1 MIHSAVQF
9 FKVCTMLLAI
19 SLSILPK
26 HQATIPQA
34 VFPSAVF
41 QKIAPLDQAAFL
53 STWTITLD
61 WTDMTGA
68 VEYQYCYDKSDN
80 DICDSSWISTGMVTD
95 AEIVSLQA
103 QTKYYWQV
111 QASDGENYFEAD
123 DGDWW
128 EFETGDFARFHV
140 QLIENNISGYD
151 WRPGN
156 TVTVTLDDPSNGTGI
171 DFTDSKTVDPYG
183 TVIFYEL
190 NGIALGPGMFIT
202 MTDGLVYKTHTVI
215 DLAVSGVDEE
225 NDIVW
230 GTGQVGAI
238 ICAQY
243 CQYNGCHWRRFDT
256 IGTDG
261 SWQVDYS
268 VLGSLPEEQLILDL
282 VPGIY
287 GEMLFPDPDG
297 DHTDVSWRNRERFDA
312 HPIDERVDG
321 SGWLEG
327 ATLTI
332 AIDDPITPQDPDY
345 SNSTTVIRN
354 PGDLTN
360 TYFNLDFRGYY
371 DLKPG
376 DIVTITDG
384 TITKTH
390 TVSELRVLNVDFS
403 SDMISGITSP
413 TTYVDVS
420 TCGSSGCFYR
430 TVISDSSG
438 HWSANFSE
446 VGDQPWEQTVTDIL
460 PGTSGV
466 TRQWDPDVDATLA
479 PWTAKWEV
487 FLPQIIR

>member
-1 MIHSAVQF
+1 MIHSTALL
-9 FKVCTMLLAI
+9 FKAFSMLLA
-19 SLSILPK
+19 LPFLMLPNYK
-26 HQATIPQA
+26 QTKSQLVIP
-34 VFPSAVF
+34 PEVF

-61 WTDMTGA
+61 WTDMSGA
-68 VEYQYCYDKSDN
+68 VDYQYCFDKSDN
-80 DICDSSWISTGMVTD
+80 DICDSSWISTGMDTQI
-95 AEIVSLQA
+95 EIVNLQA
-103 QTKYYWQV
+103 QTRYYWQV

-128 EFETGDFARFHV
+128 EFDTGDYARFHV

-243 CQYNGCHWRRFDT
+243 CQYNGCHWRRFAT
-256 IGTDG
+256 VGTDG

-321 SGWLEG
+321 SGWIED
-327 ATLTI
+327 AILTI
-332 AIDDPITPQDPDY
+332 EINDPATPSDPDY

-360 TYFNLDFRGYY
+360 TYFNLDLGGLY

-403 SDMISGITSP
+403 SDIISGIASP
-413 TTYVDVS
+413 TTHVDIS
-420 TCGSSGCFYR
+420 TCGVSGCFYR
-430 TVISDSSG
+430 TVLSDASG
-438 HWSANFSE
+438 YWTANFSE
-446 VGDQPWEQTVTDIL
+446 VGDQPWEQTVIDIL
-460 PGTSGV
+460 PGTNGV
-466 TRQWDPDVDATLA
+466 TRQWDPDVDATLV

-487 FLPQIIR
+487 FLPQILR

>member
-1 MIHSAVQF
+1 MIHSAAQL
-9 FKVCTMLLAI
+9 FKACTMLLAI
-19 SLSILPK
+19 SLSMFPSFK
-26 HQATIPQA
+26 QTKPQPA
-34 VFPSAVF
+34 APSAVF

-61 WTDMTGA
+61 WTDLTGA
-68 VEYQYCYDKSDN
+68 VDYQYCFDKSDN
-80 DICDSSWISTGMVTD
+80 NVCDTSWVSTGTD
-95 AEIVSLQA
+95 SIAEIEYLQA
-103 QTKYYWQV
+103 QTRYYWQV
-111 QASDGENYFEAD
+111 RSFDGADYTEAD
-123 DGDWW
+123 EGEWW
-128 EFETGDFARFHV
+128 EFETGGHARFHA

-202 MTDGLVYKTHTVI
+202 MTDGVVYKTHTVI
-215 DLAVSGVDEE
+215 DLVASGVDEE

-230 GTGQVGAI
+230 GTGQVGAY

-261 SWQVDYS
+261 SWEVNYS

-312 HPIDERVDG
+312 HPFDERVDG
-321 SGWLEG
+321 SGWIEG

-332 AIDDPITPQDPDY
+332 EIDDPATPSDPDY

-360 TYFNLDFRGYY
+360 TYFNLDLGGLY

-403 SDMISGITSP
+403 SDIISGIASP
-413 TTYVDVS
+413 TTHVDIS
-420 TCGSSGCFYR
+420 TCGVSGCFYR
-430 TVISDSSG
+430 TVLSDASG
-438 HWSANFSE
+438 YWTANFSE
-446 VGDQPWEQTVTDIL
+446 VGDQPWEQTVIDIL
-460 PGTSGV
+460 PGTNGV
-466 TRQWDPDVDATLA
+466 TRQWDPDVDATLV

-487 FLPQIIR
+487 FLPQILR